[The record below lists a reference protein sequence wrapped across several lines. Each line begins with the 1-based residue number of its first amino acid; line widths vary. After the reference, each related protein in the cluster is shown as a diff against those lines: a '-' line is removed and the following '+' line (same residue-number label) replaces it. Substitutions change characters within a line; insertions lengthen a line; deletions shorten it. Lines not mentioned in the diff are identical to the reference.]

1 MESGFETSAFAVPVV
16 DCSLWTVACFTVSQA
31 VSVSVSDSSDL
42 DESRLKPLKKCLFF
56 PPLQPGNKQNQK

>member
-1 MESGFETSAFAVPVV
+1 MESGFETSAFAEPVV
-16 DCSLWTVACFTVSQA
+16 DSSLWKFARFTVSRA
-31 VSVSVSDSSDL
+31 VSISVSDSSDL